1 MANEQNLIPWNKRT
15 ESEQREMQSKGGI
28 ASGKARRKKKTLK
41 EIAEIIGNT
50 VDIKN
55 AKKVKK
61 NFPDVDDEDIT
72 YNFELI
78 ISMYQKALKGDV
90 KASNFIA
97 DTLGESYRAK
107 KDDDIV
113 IVVEDIEDIEDEI
126 FSKE

>member
-1 MANEQNLIPWNKRT
+1 MNDENLIPMNKRT